1 MSRDDEKQQRSVLKM
16 KKIKMV
22 LLLTS
27 AYFAAEVAT
36 GLVTGS
42 LALIADAGHMLTD
55 VGALA
60 LSLFAISYARRP
72 PTPQRTYGFYRME
85 ILASLANSLVLIL
98 LSAYILYEAYQRI
111 FEPPAI
117 QSPLMIAVAAVGL
130 AVNFGGMKLL
140 GEDMHSHGS
149 HDHHH
154 GKGAHRGGNKEEN
167 LNIEAARLEVFSDT
181 LGSIGVITAGIVIL
195 TTKFYLADP
204 IVSIGLALF
213 ILPRTWSLI
222 KKSIHILMEGV
233 PSNISYEAV
242 KKAILDVR
250 GVTGV
255 FELHIWSITS
265 GMNALSAHVA
275 VIDPSRS
282 QAILKEITAI
292 LENQFGIDH
301 STIQIESYHPESSS
315 M

>member
-1 MSRDDEKQQRSVLKM
+1 MR
-16 KKIKMV
+16 KIKIV
-22 LLLTS
+22 LLLTC
-27 AYFAAEVAT
+27 AYLAAEVVG
-36 GLVTGS
+36 GLLTGS
-42 LALIADAGHMLTD
+42 LALIADAGHMLAD

-72 PTPQRTYGFYRME
+72 PTPRRTYGFYRME
-85 ILASLANSLVLIL
+85 ILASLVNSVVLVLF
-98 LSAYILYEAYQRI
+98 SAYILYEAYQRI
-111 FEPPAI
+111 FEPPAV

-140 GEDMHSHGS
+140 GGGSGHSHHAPDDKVHRDEGGRG
-149 HDHHH
+149 HH
-154 GKGAHRGGNKEEN
+154 KEEEN
-167 LNIEAARLEVFSDT
+167 LNIEAARLEVFSDA
-181 LGSIGVITAGIVIL
+181 LGSIGVIAAGLVML
-195 TTKFYLADP
+195 ATNFYLADP

-242 KKAILDVR
+242 KKAILEVR
-250 GVTGV
+250 GVTGI

-282 QAILKEITAI
+282 QIILREITAI
-292 LENQFGIDH
+292 LEKRFGIDH
-301 STIQIESYHPESSS
+301 STIQNESYHPEPGSI
-315 M
+315 

>member
-1 MSRDDEKQQRSVLKM
+1 MR
-16 KKIKMV
+16 KIKIV

-27 AYFAAEVAT
+27 SYLAAEVVG
-36 GLVTGS
+36 GLLTGS
-42 LALIADAGHMLTD
+42 LALIADAGHMLAD

-72 PTPQRTYGFYRME
+72 PTPKRTYGFYRME
-85 ILASLANSLVLIL
+85 ILASLVNSVVLVLF
-98 LSAYILYEAYQRI
+98 SAYILYEAYQRI

-130 AVNFGGMKLL
+130 AVNFGGMKIL
-140 GEDMHSHGS
+140 GGS
-149 HDHHH
+149 GHPHHH
-154 GKGAHRGGNKEEN
+154 HASDGQVHRSDEGGRGDHKGEGEEN
-167 LNIEAARLEVFSDT
+167 LNIEAARLEVFSDA
-181 LGSIGVITAGIVIL
+181 LGSTGVIAAGLVML
-195 TTKFYLADP
+195 ATNFYLADP

-242 KKAILDVR
+242 KKAILEVR
-250 GVTGV
+250 GVTGI

-275 VIDPSRS
+275 VIDPGRS
-282 QAILKEITAI
+282 QIILREITAI
-292 LENQFGIDH
+292 LEKRFGINR
-301 STIQIESYHPESSS
+301 STIQIESYHPEPGSI
-315 M
+315 

>member
-1 MSRDDEKQQRSVLKM
+1 MSQDDEKQQRSILKL

-27 AYFAAEVAT
+27 AYFAAEVVS
-36 GLVTGS
+36 GLITGS

-60 LSLFAISYARRP
+60 LSLLAISYARRP

-85 ILASLANSLVLIL
+85 ILASLANSIVLIL
-98 LSAYILYEAYQRI
+98 LSIYILYEAYQRI
-111 FEPPAI
+111 FEPPII
-117 QSPLMIAVAAVGL
+117 QSPLMIAVAAAGL

-140 GEDMHSHGS
+140 GESRHSHGS
-149 HDHHH
+149 HDHD
-154 GKGAHRGGNKEEN
+154 GKGMHYDGNREEN
-167 LNIEAARLEVFSDT
+167 LNIEAARLEVFSDA
-181 LGSIGVITAGIVIL
+181 LGSIGVIAAGIVVL
-195 TTKFYLADP
+195 TMKFYLADP

-233 PSNISYEAV
+233 PSNISYEAI

-275 VIDPSRS
+275 VIDPRRS